1 MSAAPLGGGRLV
13 LTWHDVTRQT
23 RLEEQVRLQ
32 SVVLDRA
39 TEGVCL
45 VRASDATIVHANPRF
60 AEILG
65 YAPGE
70 LDGRPVAEINWEDE
84 PGDGDRL
91 VREIA
96 AALAAGGEGSFEVRN
111 RRKDGSAVWCE
122 SHVVVFDHPDHGT
135 VWVAVQRDVTKRKNG
150 RATGRGPVPPAP
162 GQALGPDGSGA
173 AIDHVLSPGARMRT
187 STSGVSLAA
196 SFSKRSGGSLRVLG
210 RSRDSPAGN
219 RVPQW
224 TGMAMRG
231 RSSSSARAARV
242 GSKCPSPRLGP
253 QPQTGRRAT
262 SRRDESCSIPSK
274 RSVSPAKYTAERPDT
289 T

>member
-135 VWVAVQRDVTKRKNG
+135 VWVAVQREVTKRKNG
-150 RATGRGPVPPAP
+150 RASGTKGRFPRPRVRRSDPT
-162 GQALGPDGSGA
+162 GA
-173 AIDHVLSPGARMRT
+173 A
-187 STSGVSLAA
+187 
-196 SFSKRSGGSLRVLG
+196 
-210 RSRDSPAGN
+210 
-219 RVPQW
+219 
-224 TGMAMRG
+224 
-231 RSSSSARAARV
+231 
-242 GSKCPSPRLGP
+242 
-253 QPQTGRRAT
+253 
-262 SRRDESCSIPSK
+262 
-274 RSVSPAKYTAERPDT
+274 PDR
-289 T
+289 